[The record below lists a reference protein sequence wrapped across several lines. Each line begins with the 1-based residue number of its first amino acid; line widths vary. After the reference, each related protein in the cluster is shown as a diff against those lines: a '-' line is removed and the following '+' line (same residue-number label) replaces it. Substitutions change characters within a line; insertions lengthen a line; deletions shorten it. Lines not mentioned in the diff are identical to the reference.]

1 MLIIKRLRV
10 EIITTDKDS
19 EGVKYG
25 FDFPFSEGL
34 NIIAGQNSRGKTTIN
49 SCIYYALGM
58 EELLGAQND
67 KALDKSLK
75 ENFTTIID
83 EKHINHNILISKV
96 LLEIS
101 NSVETKTIE
110 RYIKSSS
117 EDIRLCKVY
126 SSNIDEINEA
136 EITKLFVRGNNNN
149 ENENGFYNWLSEF
162 IGIELP
168 TVINTSKKDGYSPLY
183 MQTIF
188 SSIFIEQT
196 KGWSDFFAT
205 MPYFGIPKAKEKIV
219 EFTLNL
225 NELETSIR
233 KDDIFKEKNQ
243 LSEEWSKKIKSLE
256 LITSEYNGEIQE
268 LPKELTVEKSEIDK
282 IKVIFKTDIDEVKT
296 LKSLIESK
304 KDYYEFLKNKPI
316 SKIQDN
322 RIHVLRK
329 FEHEKEEY
337 KLLRKKIDD
346 FSNNLNLQKLQFENL
361 SNQKE
366 KISKE
371 IKNHNSLI
379 KVFDENFLNRNDGN
393 VCPTCTQEV
402 SYDLI
407 SSEEIDIPKLS
418 LEENKIFLVGQ
429 EKLIQTSLK
438 SLIKV
443 VEEKDFILK
452 YYKKNLR
459 NKEELIKSLSNDLI
473 ADDRDFS
480 ESDVLKKVQ
489 LEKEINEL
497 NFISEKIN
505 QLLDELKLLAIK
517 YHNNLIK
524 LDGLKD
530 KQIEDENKLKEF
542 AELYKNYLFYFEYDS
557 NERWEV
563 IISDKEPFKY
573 FPVYQQYKEAPQQS
587 IRINSSASDFVRNI
601 WAYTLALLNNG
612 LNHPGI
618 VMFDEPGQHKTKM
631 SSLEKFF
638 EVCSTFQDR
647 QVIIFTSV
655 DKVLD
660 SEENEKL
667 DIYKIL
673 NSIPQDYYNLIEL
686 DENSKAIKR
695 LKN

>member
-1 MLIIKRLRV
+1 MLTIKRLRV
-10 EIITTDKDS
+10 EIITSDQDS
-19 EGVKYG
+19 DNSKYG
-25 FDFPFSEGL
+25 FDFPFFEGL

-75 ENFTTIID
+75 ENFTTFNGG
-83 EKHINHNILISKV
+83 EHINHNILSSKV

-101 NSVETKTIE
+101 NSIETKTIE
-110 RYIKSSS
+110 RYIKSSF

-136 EITKLFVRGNNNN
+136 EIAKLFIRGNNNN

-168 TVINTSKKDGYSPLY
+168 IVINTSKKDGYSPLY
-183 MQTIF
+183 IQTLF

-225 NELETSIR
+225 NELETSIT
-233 KDDIFKEKNQ
+233 KDEIFKEKNH
-243 LSEEWSKKIKSLE
+243 LTDEWNKRIKSLE
-256 LITSEYNGEIQE
+256 LIISEYNGEIQD

-282 IKVIFKTDIDEVKT
+282 IKIIFKPDIDEVKT

-304 KDYYEFLKNKPI
+304 KEYYELLKNKPI

-322 RIHVLRK
+322 KLEVLKK
-329 FEHEKEEY
+329 FEYEKADY
-337 KLLRKKIDD
+337 KLLRQKIDV
-346 FSNNLNLQKLQFENL
+346 FSNNLSLQKLQFENL
-361 SNQKE
+361 NNQKE

-402 SYDLI
+402 NFDLI

-418 LEENKIFLVGQ
+418 LEENKLFLVGQ
-429 EKLIQTSLK
+429 GKLIQTSLN

-443 VEEKDFILK
+443 IEEKDVILK

-497 NFISEKIN
+497 NFIKDKLN
-505 QLLDELKLLAIK
+505 NLFDELKGLADK

-524 LDGLKD
+524 LDGLKN
-530 KQIEDENKLKEF
+530 KQDDDEIKLKAF
-542 AELYKNYLFYFEYDS
+542 AELYKKYLFYFEYDS
-557 NERWEV
+557 NEKWEV
-563 IISDKEPFKY
+563 IISEKEPFKY
-573 FPVYQQYKEAPQQS
+573 FPVYQQYKDAPQQS

-638 EVCSTFQDR
+638 EVCSMFQDR

-655 DKVLD
+655 DKILD
-660 SEENEKL
+660 KEENEKL
-667 DIYKIL
+667 DIFKIL
-673 NSIPQDYYNLIEL
+673 DFIPTDHYNLIEL
-686 DENSKAIKR
+686 DESSKAIKK
-695 LKN
+695 LI

>member
-1 MLIIKRLRV
+1 MLTIKRLRV

-19 EGVKYG
+19 DGFKYG
-25 FDFPFSEGL
+25 FDFPFFEGL

-58 EELLGAQND
+58 EELLGAQNE

-75 ENFTTIID
+75 ENFTTFID
-83 EKHINHNILISKV
+83 GEHINHNILISKV
-96 LLEIS
+96 FLEIT
-101 NSVETKTIE
+101 NDFEVKTIE

-117 EDIRLCKVY
+117 EDNRLCKVY
-126 SSNIDEINEA
+126 SSNIEDINDA

-149 ENENGFYNWLSEF
+149 VNENGFYNWLSEF

-168 TVINTSKKDGYSPLY
+168 TVINNSNKDGYSPLY

-188 SSIFIEQT
+188 SSLFIEQT

-225 NELETSIR
+225 NELETSIK
-233 KDDIFKEKNQ
+233 KDDILKEKNH
-243 LSEEWSKKIKSLE
+243 LTDEWNKKTKSLE
-256 LITSEYNGEIQE
+256 LITNEYNGEILE

-282 IKVIFKTDIDEVKT
+282 IKVIFRTDIDEVKT
-296 LKSLIESK
+296 LNSLIESK
-304 KDYYEFLKNKPI
+304 EAYYELLKNKPI

-322 RIHVLRK
+322 KLEVLKK
-329 FEHEKEEY
+329 FEREKTEY
-337 KLLRKKIDD
+337 KLLRQKIDD
-346 FSNNLNLQKLQFENL
+346 FSNNLSLQKLQFENL
-361 SNQKE
+361 NNQKE

-393 VCPTCTQEV
+393 ICPTCTQEV

-418 LEENKIFLVGQ
+418 LEENKVFLVGQ

-443 VEEKDFILK
+443 IEEKDIILK

-480 ESDVLKKVQ
+480 ESDVLNKVQ
-489 LEKEINEL
+489 LEKEINDL
-497 NFISEKIN
+497 NFIKEKIN
-505 QLLDELKLLAIK
+505 TLFEELKGLADK

-524 LDGLKD
+524 LEGLKS
-530 KQIEDENKLKEF
+530 KQEEDENKIKTF
-542 AELYKNYLFYFEYDS
+542 AELYNKYLFYFEYDS
-557 NERWEV
+557 NESWEV

-601 WAYTLALLNNG
+601 WAFTLALLHNG

-638 EVCSTFQDR
+638 EECSRFHDR
-647 QVIIFTSV
+647 QIIIFTSV

-660 SEENEKL
+660 NEDNEKL
-667 DIYKIL
+667 DIFKIL
-673 NSIPQDYYNLIEL
+673 DGIPQEDYNLIEL
-686 DENSKAIKR
+686 DSENKAIKK
-695 LKN
+695 LI

>member
-1 MLIIKRLRV
+1 MLTIKRLRV
-10 EIITTDKDS
+10 EIITSDLDS
-19 EGVKYG
+19 DDIKYG
-25 FDFPFSEGL
+25 FDFPFFEGL

-83 EKHINHNILISKV
+83 EEHINHNILISKV

-126 SSNIDEINEA
+126 SSNIVEINEA

-149 ENENGFYNWLSEF
+149 ENENGFFNWLSEF

-225 NELETSIR
+225 NELETSIK

-243 LSEEWSKKIKSLE
+243 LSDEWSKKIKSLE

-304 KDYYEFLKNKPI
+304 NDYYEFLKNKPI

-322 RIHVLRK
+322 RIDVLRK

-337 KLLRKKIDD
+337 ILLRKKIDD

-361 SNQKE
+361 SNQNE

-379 KVFDENFLNRNDGN
+379 KVFDEKFLNRNDGN

-407 SSEEIDIPKLS
+407 SSAEIDIPKLS

-443 VEEKDFILK
+443 VEEKDIILK

-497 NFISEKIN
+497 NFIEKKIN
-505 QLLDELKLLAIK
+505 NLINELKGLADK
-517 YHNNLIK
+517 FHNNLIK
-524 LDGLKD
+524 LEGLKSKRD
-530 KQIEDENKLKEF
+530 EDEFKLKTF

-557 NERWEV
+557 NEKWEV

-601 WAYTLALLNNG
+601 WAFTLALLNQG

-631 SSLEKFF
+631 SSLDKFF
-638 EVCSTFQDR
+638 EVCSMFHDR
-647 QVIIFTSV
+647 QIIIFTSV
-655 DKVLD
+655 DKILD
-660 SEENEKL
+660 NEDNEKL

-673 NSIPQDYYNLIEL
+673 DRIPRENYNLIEL
-686 DENSKAIKR
+686 DSENKAIKK
-695 LKN
+695 LT

>member
-1 MLIIKRLRV
+1 MLTIKRLRL
-10 EIITTDKDS
+10 EIITTDEDS
-19 EGVKYG
+19 DRFKYG

-58 EELLGAQND
+58 EELLGAQNE

-83 EKHINHNILISKV
+83 DEHINHNILISKV
-96 LLEIS
+96 FLEIT
-101 NSVETKTIE
+101 NNFEVKTIE

-117 EDIRLCKVY
+117 EDNRLCKVY
-126 SSNIDEINEA
+126 SSNIEFINDA
-136 EITKLFVRGNNNN
+136 EITKLFVRGNDNN

-168 TVINTSKKDGYSPLY
+168 TVINNSKKDGYSPLY

-188 SSIFIEQT
+188 SSLFIEQT

-219 EFTLNL
+219 ESTLNL
-225 NELETSIR
+225 NELETSIK
-233 KDDIFKEKNQ
+233 KDEILREKKY
-243 LSEEWSKKIKSLE
+243 LSDEWNKKIKSLE
-256 LITSEYNGEIQE
+256 LIANEYNGEIKE
-268 LPKELTVEKSEIDK
+268 LPEGLTYEKSEIDK

-296 LKSLIESK
+296 LNSLIESK
-304 KDYYEFLKNKPI
+304 KDNYELLKNKPI

-322 RIHVLRK
+322 KLEVLK
-329 FEHEKEEY
+329 NFEYEKVEY
-337 KLLRKKIDD
+337 KLLRQKIDE
-346 FSNNLNLQKLQFENL
+346 FSNNLSLQKLQFENL
-361 SNQKE
+361 NNQKE

-379 KVFDENFLNRNDGN
+379 KVFDENFLNRNNGN
-393 VCPTCTQEV
+393 ICPTCTQEV

-418 LEENKIFLVGQ
+418 LEENKVFLLGQ

-443 VEEKDFILK
+443 IEEKDIILK

-459 NKEELIKSLSNDLI
+459 SKEELIKSLSNDLI

-480 ESDVLKKVQ
+480 ESDVLNKVQ
-489 LEKEINEL
+489 LEKEINDL
-497 NFISEKIN
+497 NFIKEKIN
-505 QLLDELKLLAIK
+505 TLFEELKGLASK

-524 LDGLKD
+524 LEGLKSE
-530 KQIEDENKLKEF
+530 QEEDEIKIKKF
-542 AELYKNYLFYFEYDS
+542 ADLYKNYLFYFEYDS
-557 NERWEV
+557 NEKWEV

-601 WAYTLALLNNG
+601 WAYTLALLNHG

-638 EVCSTFQDR
+638 EISSRFHDR
-647 QVIIFTSV
+647 QIIIFTSV

-660 SEENEKL
+660 NEENEKL

-673 NSIPQDYYNLIEL
+673 DGIPSENYNLIEL
-686 DENSKAIKR
+686 DSENKAIKR
-695 LKN
+695 LI